1 MNTMQ
6 VLAVVFATLK
16 TAALVAAPLLLVG
29 FLVGLVV
36 SLLQVAT
43 SIQDITFTF
52 VPKIVA
58 VAAVFFIAFHWITR
72 TLVDFAVATIGSL
85 PSVAP

>member
-6 VLAVVFATLK
+6 VLAVVTGMLK
-16 TAALVAAPLLLVG
+16 TAALVSAPLLIAG
-29 FLVGLVV
+29 FLAGLVL

-52 VPKIVA
+52 VPKIIA
-58 VAAVFFIAFHWITR
+58 VGLVFFIAFNWIAR
-72 TLVDFAVATIGSL
+72 TLVDFAVRTISSL